1 MSAQEKIISLQELP
15 AWREALREAG
25 HRLVVTNGCFDLLH
39 AGHVT
44 YLEQAATLGDVLLIG
59 CNGDESVRQ
68 LKGPSRPLNSEADRA
83 VVLAALESVG
93 AVAVFPEKRADNFL
107 RLAKPDVYVK
117 GGDYTPETLEA
128 DERAVVESGG
138 GEVVII
144 PFVPGKST
152 TSIIERMNEQRENSM
167 PGSLWKSVAW
177 LACCFAWLSLG
188 QARPL
193 TAPFD
198 EPPGWAREAI
208 WYQIFV
214 ERFRNGDPS
223 NDPKPAFMQ
232 GAYPGYV
239 PANWKVT
246 PWNQDWYEQEDWA
259 KAELGH
265 FHKLAAAR
273 RFGGDLQGVLE
284 KLDYLQDLGI
294 TAIYFNPLNDSPS
307 LHKYDARNYRHI
319 DRTFGPDP
327 VGDSAIINAEDPV
340 DPETWRW
347 TAADHLFLKII
358 REVHRRNMRL
368 IIDYSWNH
376 TGITFWAWE
385 DLKENQ
391 SKSRFRDWYDITS
404 FDDPAT
410 PEDEFSYEGW
420 LGVKTLPELKKV
432 NAVGKRKGYAFEGD
446 LQPEVKA
453 HVFNVTRRWL
463 DPNADGDPSDGVD
476 GFRLDVASHVP
487 LGFWRDYRKFVRG
500 INPGALLLGEAW
512 WTKWPDQL
520 MDPRPFL
527 HGDVF
532 DSVMHYQWYKPA
544 RQFFAQANGGLKPSG
559 FVAEMNRV
567 YAAYDRPLAQNLM
580 NLVASHDSPRFATSF
595 QNKQQYKYRM
605 GARGNPELDVGPP
618 NENTIREM
626 RMMLMHQ
633 FTFISA
639 PHIWNGDER
648 GMWGGDDPDCR
659 KPIIWEGIDHRPQ
672 VFGPNGK
679 QAKPTAVKSNLEL
692 LEYYRTLIALRKQRR
707 ELVDGELEFIQAN
720 DNDMILVYRRK
731 LESRET
737 IIAFNLSGEVKEV
750 RLKGVSRL
758 KSKILGESNPGSVA
772 DLQQDGRAIQFE
784 LASDSGVVLGA
795 E

>member
-1 MSAQEKIISLQELP
+1 
-15 AWREALREAG
+15 
-25 HRLVVTNGCFDLLH
+25 
-39 AGHVT
+39 
-44 YLEQAATLGDVLLIG
+44 
-59 CNGDESVRQ
+59 
-68 LKGPSRPLNSEADRA
+68 
-83 VVLAALESVG
+83 
-93 AVAVFPEKRADNFL
+93 
-107 RLAKPDVYVK
+107 
-117 GGDYTPETLEA
+117 
-128 DERAVVESGG
+128 
-138 GEVVII
+138 
-144 PFVPGKST
+144 
-152 TSIIERMNEQRENSM
+152 M
-167 PGSLWKSVAW
+167 PGSLWKSAAW

-239 PANWKVT
+239 SANWKVT

-259 KAELGH
+259 KAEAGH

-273 RFGGDLQGVLE
+273 RFGGDLQGVLD
-284 KLDYLQDLGI
+284 KLDYLQGLGI

-347 TAADHLFLKII
+347 TAADRLFLEII
-358 REVHRRNMRL
+358 REVHRRNIRL
-368 IIDYSWNH
+368 IMDYSWNH

-385 DLKENQ
+385 DLKKNQ

-463 DPNADGDPSDGVD
+463 DPNVDGDPGDGVD

-527 HGDVF
+527 RGDVF

-567 YAAYDRPLAQNLM
+567 YAAYDQPLTQNLM

-605 GARGNPELDVGPP
+605 GARGNPELDLGPP
-618 NENTIREM
+618 NETTMREM
-626 RMMLMHQ
+626 RMMLLHQ

-659 KPIIWEGIDHRPQ
+659 KPIIWEDIDHRPQ

-679 QAKPTAVKSNLEL
+679 QAKPTAVKPNLEL
-692 LEYYRTLIALRKQRR
+692 LDYYRTLIALRKQRR
-707 ELVDGELEFIQAN
+707 ELVGGELEFILAN
-720 DNDMILVYRRK
+720 DNDMILAYRRK
-731 LESRET
+731 LEGRET
-737 IIAFNLSGEVKEV
+737 IIAFNLSGQVKEV
-750 RLKGVSRL
+750 RLNEVSRL
-758 KSKILGESNPGSVA
+758 KTKILGESNPGSVA

-784 LASDSGVVLGA
+784 LAPDSGVVLGT

>member
-1 MSAQEKIISLQELP
+1 M
-15 AWREALREAG
+15 
-25 HRLVVTNGCFDLLH
+25 
-39 AGHVT
+39 
-44 YLEQAATLGDVLLIG
+44 
-59 CNGDESVRQ
+59 
-68 LKGPSRPLNSEADRA
+68 
-83 VVLAALESVG
+83 
-93 AVAVFPEKRADNFL
+93 
-107 RLAKPDVYVK
+107 
-117 GGDYTPETLEA
+117 
-128 DERAVVESGG
+128 
-138 GEVVII
+138 
-144 PFVPGKST
+144 
-152 TSIIERMNEQRENSM
+152 
-167 PGSLWKSVAW
+167 
-177 LACCFAWLSLG
+177 
-188 QARPL
+188 
-193 TAPFD
+193 
-198 EPPGWAREAI
+198 
-208 WYQIFV
+208 
-214 ERFRNGDPS
+214 
-223 NDPKPAFMQ
+223 
-232 GAYPGYV
+232 
-239 PANWKVT
+239 
-246 PWNQDWYEQEDWA
+246 
-259 KAELGH
+259 
-265 FHKLAAAR
+265 
-273 RFGGDLQGVLE
+273 
-284 KLDYLQDLGI
+284 
-294 TAIYFNPLNDSPS
+294 
-307 LHKYDARNYRHI
+307 
-319 DRTFGPDP
+319 
-327 VGDSAIINAEDPV
+327 
-340 DPETWRW
+340 
-347 TAADHLFLKII
+347 
-358 REVHRRNMRL
+358 
-368 IIDYSWNH
+368 DYSWNH

-385 DLKENQ
+385 DLKKNQ

-463 DPNADGDPSDGVD
+463 DPNVDGDPGDGVD

-527 HGDVF
+527 RGDVF

-567 YAAYDRPLAQNLM
+567 YAAYDQPLTQNLM

-605 GARGNPELDVGPP
+605 GARGNPELDLGPP
-618 NENTIREM
+618 NETTMREM
-626 RMMLMHQ
+626 RMMLLHQ

-659 KPIIWEGIDHRPQ
+659 KPIIWEDIDHRPQ

-679 QAKPTAVKSNLEL
+679 QAKPTAVKPNLEL
-692 LEYYRTLIALRKQRR
+692 LDYYRTLIALRKQRR
-707 ELVDGELEFIQAN
+707 ELVGGELEFILAN
-720 DNDMILVYRRK
+720 DNDMILAYRRK
-731 LESRET
+731 LEGRET
-737 IIAFNLSGEVKEV
+737 IIAFNLSGQVKEV
-750 RLKGVSRL
+750 RLNEVSRL
-758 KSKILGESNPGSVA
+758 KTKILGESNPGSVA

-784 LASDSGVVLGA
+784 LAPDSGVVLGT

>member
-1 MSAQEKIISLQELP
+1 MSAQKKIISLQELP

-25 HRLVVTNGCFDLLH
+25 QRLVVTNGCFDLLH

-259 KAELGH
+259 KAEVGH

-347 TAADHLFLKII
+347 TAADRLFLKII

>member
-1 MSAQEKIISLQELP
+1 
-15 AWREALREAG
+15 
-25 HRLVVTNGCFDLLH
+25 
-39 AGHVT
+39 
-44 YLEQAATLGDVLLIG
+44 
-59 CNGDESVRQ
+59 
-68 LKGPSRPLNSEADRA
+68 
-83 VVLAALESVG
+83 
-93 AVAVFPEKRADNFL
+93 
-107 RLAKPDVYVK
+107 
-117 GGDYTPETLEA
+117 
-128 DERAVVESGG
+128 
-138 GEVVII
+138 
-144 PFVPGKST
+144 
-152 TSIIERMNEQRENSM
+152 M
-167 PGSLWKSVAW
+167 PGSLWKSAAW

-188 QARPL
+188 QARLL

-239 PANWKVT
+239 SANWKVT

-259 KAELGH
+259 KAEAGH

-273 RFGGDLQGVLE
+273 RFGGDLQGVLD
-284 KLDYLQDLGI
+284 KLDYLQGLGI

-347 TAADHLFLKII
+347 TAADRLFLKII

-368 IIDYSWNH
+368 IMDYSWNH

-385 DLKENQ
+385 DLKKNQ

-463 DPNADGDPSDGVD
+463 DPNVDGDPCDGVD

-527 HGDVF
+527 RGDVF

-567 YAAYDRPLAQNLM
+567 YAAYDQPLTQNLM

-605 GARGNPELDVGPP
+605 GARGNPELDLGPA
-618 NENTIREM
+618 NETTMREM
-626 RMMLMHQ
+626 RMMLLHQ

-659 KPIIWEGIDHRPQ
+659 KPIIWEDIDHRPQ

-679 QAKPTAVKSNLEL
+679 QAKPTAVKPNLEL
-692 LEYYRTLIALRKQRR
+692 LDYYRTLIALRKQRR
-707 ELVDGELEFIQAN
+707 ELVGGELEFILAN
-720 DNDMILVYRRK
+720 DNDMILAYRRK
-731 LESRET
+731 LEGRET
-737 IIAFNLSGEVKEV
+737 IIAFNLSGQVKEV
-750 RLKGVSRL
+750 RFNEVSRL
-758 KSKILGESNPGSVA
+758 KTKILGESNPGSVA

-784 LASDSGVVLGA
+784 LAPDSGVVLGT

>member
-259 KAELGH
+259 KAEVGH

>member
-1 MSAQEKIISLQELP
+1 
-15 AWREALREAG
+15 
-25 HRLVVTNGCFDLLH
+25 
-39 AGHVT
+39 
-44 YLEQAATLGDVLLIG
+44 
-59 CNGDESVRQ
+59 
-68 LKGPSRPLNSEADRA
+68 
-83 VVLAALESVG
+83 
-93 AVAVFPEKRADNFL
+93 
-107 RLAKPDVYVK
+107 
-117 GGDYTPETLEA
+117 
-128 DERAVVESGG
+128 
-138 GEVVII
+138 
-144 PFVPGKST
+144 
-152 TSIIERMNEQRENSM
+152 M
-167 PGSLWKSVAW
+167 PGSLWKSAAW

-239 PANWKVT
+239 SANWKVT

-259 KAELGH
+259 KAEAGH

-273 RFGGDLQGVLE
+273 RFGGDLQGVLD
-284 KLDYLQDLGI
+284 KLDYLQGLGI

-347 TAADHLFLKII
+347 TAADRLFLKII

-368 IIDYSWNH
+368 IMDYSWNH

-385 DLKENQ
+385 DLKKNQ

-463 DPNADGDPSDGVD
+463 DPNVDGDPGDGVD

-527 HGDVF
+527 RGDVF

-567 YAAYDRPLAQNLM
+567 YAAYDQPLTQNLM

-605 GARGNPELDVGPP
+605 GARGNPELDLGPP
-618 NENTIREM
+618 NETTMREM
-626 RMMLMHQ
+626 RMMLLHQ
-633 FTFISA
+633 FTFSSA

-659 KPIIWEGIDHRPQ
+659 KPIIWEDIDHRPQ

-679 QAKPTAVKSNLEL
+679 QAKPTAVKPNLEL
-692 LEYYRTLIALRKQRR
+692 LDYYRTLIALRKQRR
-707 ELVDGELEFIQAN
+707 ELVGGELEFILAN
-720 DNDMILVYRRK
+720 DNDMILAYRRK
-731 LESRET
+731 LEGRET
-737 IIAFNLSGEVKEV
+737 IIAFNLSGQVKEV
-750 RLKGVSRL
+750 RLNEVSRL
-758 KSKILGESNPGSVA
+758 KTKILGESNPGSVA

-784 LASDSGVVLGA
+784 LAPDSGVVLGT

>member
-1 MSAQEKIISLQELP
+1 MS
-15 AWREALREAG
+15 G
-25 HRLVVTNGCFDLLH
+25 V
-39 AGHVT
+39 
-44 YLEQAATLGDVLLIG
+44 
-59 CNGDESVRQ
+59 
-68 LKGPSRPLNSEADRA
+68 SR
-83 VVLAALESVG
+83 
-93 AVAVFPEKRADNFL
+93 
-107 RLAKPDVYVK
+107 
-117 GGDYTPETLEA
+117 
-128 DERAVVESGG
+128 
-138 GEVVII
+138 
-144 PFVPGKST
+144 KSA
-152 TSIIERMNEQRENSM
+152 
-167 PGSLWKSVAW
+167 AW

-239 PANWKVT
+239 SANWKVT

-259 KAELGH
+259 KAEAGH

-273 RFGGDLQGVLE
+273 RFGGDLQGVLD
-284 KLDYLQDLGI
+284 KLDYLQGLGI

-347 TAADHLFLKII
+347 TAADRLFLKII

-368 IIDYSWNH
+368 IMDYSWNH

-385 DLKENQ
+385 DLKKNQ
-391 SKSRFRDWYDITS
+391 SKSRFRDWYEITS

-463 DPNADGDPSDGVD
+463 DPNVDGDPGDGVD

-527 HGDVF
+527 RGDVF

-544 RQFFAQANGGLKPSG
+544 RQFFAQVNGGLKPSG

-567 YAAYDRPLAQNLM
+567 YAAYDQPLTQNLM

-605 GARGNPELDVGPP
+605 GARGNPELDLGPP
-618 NENTIREM
+618 NETTMREM
-626 RMMLMHQ
+626 RMMLLHQ

-659 KPIIWEGIDHRPQ
+659 KPIIWGDIDHRPQ

-679 QAKPTAVKSNLEL
+679 QAKPTAVKPNLEL
-692 LEYYRTLIALRKQRR
+692 LDYYRTLIALRKQRR
-707 ELVDGELEFIQAN
+707 ELVGGELEFILAN
-720 DNDMILVYRRK
+720 DNDMILAYRRK
-731 LESRET
+731 LEGRET
-737 IIAFNLSGEVKEV
+737 IIAFNLSGQVKEV
-750 RLKGVSRL
+750 RLNEVSRL
-758 KSKILGESNPGSVA
+758 KTKILGESNPGSVA

-784 LASDSGVVLGA
+784 LAPDSGVVLGT

>member
-1 MSAQEKIISLQELP
+1 
-15 AWREALREAG
+15 
-25 HRLVVTNGCFDLLH
+25 
-39 AGHVT
+39 
-44 YLEQAATLGDVLLIG
+44 
-59 CNGDESVRQ
+59 
-68 LKGPSRPLNSEADRA
+68 
-83 VVLAALESVG
+83 
-93 AVAVFPEKRADNFL
+93 
-107 RLAKPDVYVK
+107 
-117 GGDYTPETLEA
+117 
-128 DERAVVESGG
+128 
-138 GEVVII
+138 
-144 PFVPGKST
+144 
-152 TSIIERMNEQRENSM
+152 M
-167 PGSLWKSVAW
+167 PGSLWKSAAW

-239 PANWKVT
+239 SANWKVT

-259 KAELGH
+259 KAEAGH

-273 RFGGDLQGVLE
+273 RFGGDLQGVLD
-284 KLDYLQDLGI
+284 KLDYLQGLGI

-347 TAADHLFLKII
+347 TAADRLFLKII
-358 REVHRRNMRL
+358 REVHRRNIRL
-368 IIDYSWNH
+368 IMDYSWNH

-385 DLKENQ
+385 DLKKNQ

-463 DPNADGDPSDGVD
+463 DPNVDGDPGDGVD

-527 HGDVF
+527 RGDVF

-567 YAAYDRPLAQNLM
+567 YAAYDQPLTQNLM

-605 GARGNPELDVGPP
+605 GARGNPELDLGPP
-618 NENTIREM
+618 NETTMREM
-626 RMMLMHQ
+626 RMMLLHQ

-659 KPIIWEGIDHRPQ
+659 KPIIWEDIDHRPQ

-679 QAKPTAVKSNLEL
+679 QAKPTTVKPNLEL
-692 LEYYRTLIALRKQRR
+692 LDYYRTLIALRKQRR
-707 ELVDGELEFIQAN
+707 ELVGGELEFILAN
-720 DNDMILVYRRK
+720 DNDMILAYRRK
-731 LESRET
+731 LEGRET
-737 IIAFNLSGEVKEV
+737 IIAFNLSGQVKEV
-750 RLKGVSRL
+750 RLNEVSRL
-758 KSKILGESNPGSVA
+758 KTKILGESNPGSVA

-784 LASDSGVVLGA
+784 LAPGSGVVLGT

>member
-1 MSAQEKIISLQELP
+1 MS
-15 AWREALREAG
+15 G
-25 HRLVVTNGCFDLLH
+25 V
-39 AGHVT
+39 
-44 YLEQAATLGDVLLIG
+44 
-59 CNGDESVRQ
+59 
-68 LKGPSRPLNSEADRA
+68 SR
-83 VVLAALESVG
+83 
-93 AVAVFPEKRADNFL
+93 
-107 RLAKPDVYVK
+107 
-117 GGDYTPETLEA
+117 
-128 DERAVVESGG
+128 
-138 GEVVII
+138 
-144 PFVPGKST
+144 KSA
-152 TSIIERMNEQRENSM
+152 
-167 PGSLWKSVAW
+167 AW

-239 PANWKVT
+239 SANWKVT

-259 KAELGH
+259 KAEAGH

-273 RFGGDLQGVLE
+273 RFGGDLQGVLD
-284 KLDYLQDLGI
+284 KLDYLQGLGI

-347 TAADHLFLKII
+347 TAADRLFLKII
-358 REVHRRNMRL
+358 REVHRRNIRL
-368 IIDYSWNH
+368 IMDYSWNH

-385 DLKENQ
+385 DLKKNQ

-463 DPNADGDPSDGVD
+463 DPNVDGDPGDGVD

-527 HGDVF
+527 RGDVF

-567 YAAYDRPLAQNLM
+567 YAAYDQPLTQNLM
-580 NLVASHDSPRFATSF
+580 NMVASHDSPRFATSF

-605 GARGNPELDVGPP
+605 GARGNPELDLGPP
-618 NENTIREM
+618 NETTMREM
-626 RMMLMHQ
+626 RMMLLHQ

-659 KPIIWEGIDHRPQ
+659 KPIIWEDIDHRPQ

-679 QAKPTAVKSNLEL
+679 QAKPTAVKPNLEL
-692 LEYYRTLIALRKQRR
+692 LDYYRTLIALRKQRR
-707 ELVDGELEFIQAN
+707 ELVGGELEFILAN
-720 DNDMILVYRRK
+720 DNDMILAYRRK
-731 LESRET
+731 LEGRET
-737 IIAFNLSGEVKEV
+737 IIAFNLSGQVKEV
-750 RLKGVSRL
+750 RLNEVSRL
-758 KSKILGESNPGSVA
+758 KTKILGESNPGSVA

-784 LASDSGVVLGA
+784 LAPDSGVVLGT

>member
-1 MSAQEKIISLQELP
+1 
-15 AWREALREAG
+15 
-25 HRLVVTNGCFDLLH
+25 
-39 AGHVT
+39 
-44 YLEQAATLGDVLLIG
+44 
-59 CNGDESVRQ
+59 
-68 LKGPSRPLNSEADRA
+68 
-83 VVLAALESVG
+83 
-93 AVAVFPEKRADNFL
+93 
-107 RLAKPDVYVK
+107 
-117 GGDYTPETLEA
+117 
-128 DERAVVESGG
+128 
-138 GEVVII
+138 
-144 PFVPGKST
+144 
-152 TSIIERMNEQRENSM
+152 M
-167 PGSLWKSVAW
+167 PGSLWKSAAW

-188 QARPL
+188 QARLL

-239 PANWKVT
+239 SANWKVT

-259 KAELGH
+259 KAEAGH

-273 RFGGDLQGVLE
+273 RFGGDLQGVLD
-284 KLDYLQDLGI
+284 KLDYLQGLGI

-347 TAADHLFLKII
+347 TAADRLFLKII

-368 IIDYSWNH
+368 IMDYSWNH

-385 DLKENQ
+385 DLKKNQ

-463 DPNADGDPSDGVD
+463 DPNVDGDPGDGVD

-527 HGDVF
+527 RGDVF

-567 YAAYDRPLAQNLM
+567 YAAYDQPLTQNLM

-605 GARGNPELDVGPP
+605 GARGNPELDLGPP
-618 NENTIREM
+618 NETTMREM
-626 RMMLMHQ
+626 RMMLLHQ

-659 KPIIWEGIDHRPQ
+659 KPIIWEDIDHRPQ

-679 QAKPTAVKSNLEL
+679 QAKPTTVKPNLEL
-692 LEYYRTLIALRKQRR
+692 LDYYRTLIALRKQRR
-707 ELVDGELEFIQAN
+707 ELVGGELEFILAN
-720 DNDMILVYRRK
+720 DNDMILAYRRK
-731 LESRET
+731 LEGRET
-737 IIAFNLSGEVKEV
+737 IIAFNLSGQVKEV
-750 RLKGVSRL
+750 RLNEVSRL
-758 KSKILGESNPGSVA
+758 KTKILGESNPGSVA

-784 LASDSGVVLGA
+784 LAPGSGVVLGT

>member
-1 MSAQEKIISLQELP
+1 
-15 AWREALREAG
+15 
-25 HRLVVTNGCFDLLH
+25 
-39 AGHVT
+39 
-44 YLEQAATLGDVLLIG
+44 
-59 CNGDESVRQ
+59 
-68 LKGPSRPLNSEADRA
+68 
-83 VVLAALESVG
+83 
-93 AVAVFPEKRADNFL
+93 
-107 RLAKPDVYVK
+107 
-117 GGDYTPETLEA
+117 
-128 DERAVVESGG
+128 
-138 GEVVII
+138 
-144 PFVPGKST
+144 
-152 TSIIERMNEQRENSM
+152 M
-167 PGSLWKSVAW
+167 PGSLWKSAAW

-239 PANWKVT
+239 SANWKVT

-259 KAELGH
+259 KAEAGH

-273 RFGGDLQGVLE
+273 RFGGDLQGVLD
-284 KLDYLQDLGI
+284 KLDYLQGLGI

-347 TAADHLFLKII
+347 TAADRLFLKII
-358 REVHRRNMRL
+358 REVHRRNIRL
-368 IIDYSWNH
+368 IMDYSWNH

-385 DLKENQ
+385 DLKKNQ

-463 DPNADGDPSDGVD
+463 DPNVDGDPGDGVD

-527 HGDVF
+527 RGDVF

-567 YAAYDRPLAQNLM
+567 YAAYDQPLTQNLM

-605 GARGNPELDVGPP
+605 GARGNPELDLGPP
-618 NENTIREM
+618 NETTMREM
-626 RMMLMHQ
+626 RMMLLHQ

-648 GMWGGDDPDCR
+648 GMWGGDDPACR
-659 KPIIWEGIDHRPQ
+659 KPIIWEDIDHRPQ

-679 QAKPTAVKSNLEL
+679 QAKPTAVKPNLEL
-692 LEYYRTLIALRKQRR
+692 LDYYRTLIALRKQRR
-707 ELVDGELEFIQAN
+707 ELVGGELEFILAN
-720 DNDMILVYRRK
+720 DNDMILAYRRK
-731 LESRET
+731 LEGRET
-737 IIAFNLSGEVKEV
+737 IIAFNLSGQVKEV
-750 RLKGVSRL
+750 RLNEVSRL
-758 KSKILGESNPGSVA
+758 KTKILGESNPGSVA

-784 LASDSGVVLGA
+784 LAPDSGVVLGT

>member
-1 MSAQEKIISLQELP
+1 
-15 AWREALREAG
+15 
-25 HRLVVTNGCFDLLH
+25 
-39 AGHVT
+39 
-44 YLEQAATLGDVLLIG
+44 
-59 CNGDESVRQ
+59 
-68 LKGPSRPLNSEADRA
+68 
-83 VVLAALESVG
+83 
-93 AVAVFPEKRADNFL
+93 
-107 RLAKPDVYVK
+107 
-117 GGDYTPETLEA
+117 
-128 DERAVVESGG
+128 
-138 GEVVII
+138 
-144 PFVPGKST
+144 
-152 TSIIERMNEQRENSM
+152 M

-259 KAELGH
+259 KAEAGH

-347 TAADHLFLKII
+347 TAADRLFLKII

-463 DPNADGDPSDGVD
+463 DPNVDGDPSDGVD

-679 QAKPTAVKSNLEL
+679 QAKPIAVKANLEL

-784 LASDSGVVLGA
+784 LAPDSGVVLGA

>member
-1 MSAQEKIISLQELP
+1 
-15 AWREALREAG
+15 
-25 HRLVVTNGCFDLLH
+25 
-39 AGHVT
+39 
-44 YLEQAATLGDVLLIG
+44 
-59 CNGDESVRQ
+59 
-68 LKGPSRPLNSEADRA
+68 
-83 VVLAALESVG
+83 
-93 AVAVFPEKRADNFL
+93 
-107 RLAKPDVYVK
+107 
-117 GGDYTPETLEA
+117 
-128 DERAVVESGG
+128 
-138 GEVVII
+138 
-144 PFVPGKST
+144 
-152 TSIIERMNEQRENSM
+152 M
-167 PGSLWKSVAW
+167 PGSLWKSAAW

-239 PANWKVT
+239 SANWKVT

-259 KAELGH
+259 KAEAGH

-273 RFGGDLQGVLE
+273 RFGGDLQGVLD
-284 KLDYLQDLGI
+284 KLDYLQGLGI

-347 TAADHLFLKII
+347 TAADRLFLKII

-368 IIDYSWNH
+368 IMDYSWNH

-385 DLKENQ
+385 DLKKNQ

-463 DPNADGDPSDGVD
+463 DPNVDGDPCDGVD

-527 HGDVF
+527 RGDVF

-567 YAAYDRPLAQNLM
+567 YAAYDQPLTQNLM

-605 GARGNPELDVGPP
+605 GARGNPELDLGPP
-618 NENTIREM
+618 NETTMREM

-659 KPIIWEGIDHRPQ
+659 KPIIWEDIDHRPQ

-679 QAKPTAVKSNLEL
+679 QAKPTAVKPNLEL
-692 LEYYRTLIALRKQRR
+692 LDYYRTLIALRKQRR
-707 ELVDGELEFIQAN
+707 ELVGGELEFILAN
-720 DNDMILVYRRK
+720 DNDMILAYRRK
-731 LESRET
+731 LEGRET
-737 IIAFNLSGEVKEV
+737 IIAFNLSGQVKEV
-750 RLKGVSRL
+750 RLNEVSRL
-758 KSKILGESNPGSVA
+758 KTKILGESNPGSVA

-784 LASDSGVVLGA
+784 LAPGSGVVLGT

>member
-1 MSAQEKIISLQELP
+1 
-15 AWREALREAG
+15 
-25 HRLVVTNGCFDLLH
+25 
-39 AGHVT
+39 
-44 YLEQAATLGDVLLIG
+44 
-59 CNGDESVRQ
+59 
-68 LKGPSRPLNSEADRA
+68 
-83 VVLAALESVG
+83 
-93 AVAVFPEKRADNFL
+93 
-107 RLAKPDVYVK
+107 
-117 GGDYTPETLEA
+117 
-128 DERAVVESGG
+128 
-138 GEVVII
+138 
-144 PFVPGKST
+144 
-152 TSIIERMNEQRENSM
+152 M
-167 PGSLWKSVAW
+167 PGSLWKSAAW

-239 PANWKVT
+239 SANWKVT

-259 KAELGH
+259 KAEAGH

-273 RFGGDLQGVLE
+273 RFGGDLQGVLD
-284 KLDYLQDLGI
+284 KLDYLQGLGI

-347 TAADHLFLKII
+347 TAADRLFLKII
-358 REVHRRNMRL
+358 REVHRRNIRL
-368 IIDYSWNH
+368 IMDYSWNH

-385 DLKENQ
+385 DLKKNQ

-463 DPNADGDPSDGVD
+463 DPNVDGDPGDGVD

-527 HGDVF
+527 RGDVF

-567 YAAYDRPLAQNLM
+567 YAAYDQPLTQNLM

-605 GARGNPELDVGPP
+605 GARGNPELDLGPP
-618 NENTIREM
+618 NETTMREM
-626 RMMLMHQ
+626 RMMLLHQ

-659 KPIIWEGIDHRPQ
+659 KPIIWEDIDHRPQ

-679 QAKPTAVKSNLEL
+679 QAKPTAVKPNLEL
-692 LEYYRTLIALRKQRR
+692 LDYYRTLIALRKQRR
-707 ELVDGELEFIQAN
+707 ELVGGELEFILAN
-720 DNDMILVYRRK
+720 DNDMILAYRRK
-731 LESRET
+731 LEGRET
-737 IIAFNLSGEVKEV
+737 IIAFNLSGQVKEV
-750 RLKGVSRL
+750 RFNEVSRL
-758 KSKILGESNPGSVA
+758 KTKILGESNPGSVA
-772 DLQQDGRAIQFE
+772 DLRQDGRAIQFE
-784 LASDSGVVLGA
+784 LAPDSGVVLGT

>member
-1 MSAQEKIISLQELP
+1 
-15 AWREALREAG
+15 
-25 HRLVVTNGCFDLLH
+25 
-39 AGHVT
+39 
-44 YLEQAATLGDVLLIG
+44 
-59 CNGDESVRQ
+59 
-68 LKGPSRPLNSEADRA
+68 
-83 VVLAALESVG
+83 
-93 AVAVFPEKRADNFL
+93 
-107 RLAKPDVYVK
+107 
-117 GGDYTPETLEA
+117 
-128 DERAVVESGG
+128 
-138 GEVVII
+138 
-144 PFVPGKST
+144 
-152 TSIIERMNEQRENSM
+152 M
-167 PGSLWKSVAW
+167 PGSLWKSAAW

-239 PANWKVT
+239 SANWKVT

-259 KAELGH
+259 KAEAGH

-273 RFGGDLQGVLE
+273 RFGGDLQGVLD
-284 KLDYLQDLGI
+284 KLDYLQGLGI

-347 TAADHLFLKII
+347 TAADRLFLKII
-358 REVHRRNMRL
+358 REVHRRNIRL
-368 IIDYSWNH
+368 IMDYSWNH

-385 DLKENQ
+385 DLKKNQ

-446 LQPEVKA
+446 LQPEVKV

-463 DPNADGDPSDGVD
+463 DPNVDGDPGDGVD

-527 HGDVF
+527 RGDVF

-567 YAAYDRPLAQNLM
+567 YAAYDQPLTQNLM

-605 GARGNPELDVGPP
+605 GARGNPELDLGPP
-618 NENTIREM
+618 NETTMREM
-626 RMMLMHQ
+626 RMMLLHQ

-659 KPIIWEGIDHRPQ
+659 KPIIWEDIDHRPQ

-679 QAKPTAVKSNLEL
+679 QAKPTAVKPNLEL
-692 LEYYRTLIALRKQRR
+692 LDYYRTLIALRKQRR
-707 ELVDGELEFIQAN
+707 ELVGGELEFILAN
-720 DNDMILVYRRK
+720 DNDMILAYRRK
-731 LESRET
+731 LEGRET
-737 IIAFNLSGEVKEV
+737 IIAFNLSGQVKEV
-750 RLKGVSRL
+750 RLNEVSRL
-758 KSKILGESNPGSVA
+758 KTKILGESNPGSVA

-784 LASDSGVVLGA
+784 LAPDSGVVLGT

>member
-1 MSAQEKIISLQELP
+1 
-15 AWREALREAG
+15 
-25 HRLVVTNGCFDLLH
+25 
-39 AGHVT
+39 
-44 YLEQAATLGDVLLIG
+44 
-59 CNGDESVRQ
+59 
-68 LKGPSRPLNSEADRA
+68 
-83 VVLAALESVG
+83 
-93 AVAVFPEKRADNFL
+93 
-107 RLAKPDVYVK
+107 
-117 GGDYTPETLEA
+117 
-128 DERAVVESGG
+128 
-138 GEVVII
+138 
-144 PFVPGKST
+144 
-152 TSIIERMNEQRENSM
+152 M
-167 PGSLWKSVAW
+167 PGSLWKSAAW

-239 PANWKVT
+239 SANWKVT

-259 KAELGH
+259 KAEAGH

-273 RFGGDLQGVLE
+273 RFGGDLQGVLD
-284 KLDYLQDLGI
+284 KLDYLQGLGI

-347 TAADHLFLKII
+347 TAADRLFLKII

-368 IIDYSWNH
+368 IMDYSWNH

-385 DLKENQ
+385 DLKKNQ

-463 DPNADGDPSDGVD
+463 DPNVDGDPCDGVD

-527 HGDVF
+527 RGDVF

-567 YAAYDRPLAQNLM
+567 YAAYDQPLTQNLM

-605 GARGNPELDVGPP
+605 GARGNPELDLGPP
-618 NENTIREM
+618 NETTMREM
-626 RMMLMHQ
+626 RMMLLHQ

-659 KPIIWEGIDHRPQ
+659 KPIIWEDIDHRPQ

-679 QAKPTAVKSNLEL
+679 QAKPTAVKPNLEL
-692 LEYYRTLIALRKQRR
+692 LDYYRTLIALRKQRR
-707 ELVDGELEFIQAN
+707 ELVGGELEFILAN
-720 DNDMILVYRRK
+720 DNDMILAYRRK
-731 LESRET
+731 LEGRET
-737 IIAFNLSGEVKEV
+737 IIAFNLSGQVKEV
-750 RLKGVSRL
+750 RLNEVSRL
-758 KSKILGESNPGSVA
+758 KTKILGESNPGSVA

-784 LASDSGVVLGA
+784 LAPDSGVVLGT

>member
-1 MSAQEKIISLQELP
+1 
-15 AWREALREAG
+15 
-25 HRLVVTNGCFDLLH
+25 
-39 AGHVT
+39 
-44 YLEQAATLGDVLLIG
+44 
-59 CNGDESVRQ
+59 
-68 LKGPSRPLNSEADRA
+68 
-83 VVLAALESVG
+83 
-93 AVAVFPEKRADNFL
+93 
-107 RLAKPDVYVK
+107 
-117 GGDYTPETLEA
+117 
-128 DERAVVESGG
+128 
-138 GEVVII
+138 
-144 PFVPGKST
+144 
-152 TSIIERMNEQRENSM
+152 M
-167 PGSLWKSVAW
+167 PGSLWKSAAW

-188 QARPL
+188 QARLL

-239 PANWKVT
+239 SANWKVT

-259 KAELGH
+259 KAEAGH

-273 RFGGDLQGVLE
+273 RFGGDLQGVLD
-284 KLDYLQDLGI
+284 KLDYLQGLGI

-347 TAADHLFLKII
+347 TAADRLFLKII

-368 IIDYSWNH
+368 IMDYSWNH

-385 DLKENQ
+385 DLKKNQ

-463 DPNADGDPSDGVD
+463 DPNVDGDPCDGVD

-527 HGDVF
+527 RGDVF

-567 YAAYDRPLAQNLM
+567 YAAYDQPLTQNLM

-605 GARGNPELDVGPP
+605 GARGNPELDLGPP
-618 NENTIREM
+618 NETTMREM
-626 RMMLMHQ
+626 RMMLLHQ

-659 KPIIWEGIDHRPQ
+659 KPIIWEDIDHRPQ

-679 QAKPTAVKSNLEL
+679 QAKPTTVKPNLEL
-692 LEYYRTLIALRKQRR
+692 LDYYRTLIALRKQRR
-707 ELVDGELEFIQAN
+707 ELVGGELEFILAN
-720 DNDMILVYRRK
+720 DNDMILAYRRK
-731 LESRET
+731 LEGRET
-737 IIAFNLSGEVKEV
+737 IIAFNLSGQVKEV
-750 RLKGVSRL
+750 RLNEVSRL
-758 KSKILGESNPGSVA
+758 KTKILGESNPGSVA

-784 LASDSGVVLGA
+784 LAPGSGVVLGT

>member
-1 MSAQEKIISLQELP
+1 MS
-15 AWREALREAG
+15 G
-25 HRLVVTNGCFDLLH
+25 V
-39 AGHVT
+39 
-44 YLEQAATLGDVLLIG
+44 
-59 CNGDESVRQ
+59 
-68 LKGPSRPLNSEADRA
+68 SR
-83 VVLAALESVG
+83 
-93 AVAVFPEKRADNFL
+93 
-107 RLAKPDVYVK
+107 
-117 GGDYTPETLEA
+117 
-128 DERAVVESGG
+128 
-138 GEVVII
+138 
-144 PFVPGKST
+144 KSA
-152 TSIIERMNEQRENSM
+152 
-167 PGSLWKSVAW
+167 AW

-239 PANWKVT
+239 SANWKVT

-259 KAELGH
+259 KAEAGH

-273 RFGGDLQGVLE
+273 RFGGDLQGVLD
-284 KLDYLQDLGI
+284 KLDYLQGLGI

-347 TAADHLFLKII
+347 TAADRLFLEII
-358 REVHRRNMRL
+358 REVHRRNIRL
-368 IIDYSWNH
+368 IMDYSWNH

-385 DLKENQ
+385 DLKKNQ

-463 DPNADGDPSDGVD
+463 DPNVDGDPGDGVD

-527 HGDVF
+527 RGDVF

-567 YAAYDRPLAQNLM
+567 YAAYDQPLTQNLM

-605 GARGNPELDVGPP
+605 GARGNPELDLGPP
-618 NENTIREM
+618 NETTMREM
-626 RMMLMHQ
+626 RMMLLHQ

-659 KPIIWEGIDHRPQ
+659 KPIIWEDIDHRPQ

-679 QAKPTAVKSNLEL
+679 QAKPTAVKPNLEL
-692 LEYYRTLIALRKQRR
+692 LDYYRTLIALRKQRR
-707 ELVDGELEFIQAN
+707 ELVGGELEFILAN
-720 DNDMILVYRRK
+720 DNDMILAYRRK
-731 LESRET
+731 LEGRET
-737 IIAFNLSGEVKEV
+737 IIAFNLSGQVKEV
-750 RLKGVSRL
+750 RLNEVSRL
-758 KSKILGESNPGSVA
+758 KTKILGESNPGSVA

-784 LASDSGVVLGA
+784 LAPDSGVVLGT